1 MNPFKGKQFQE
12 DVIIVAVGYYLR
24 YNLSYRE
31 VQEILYDRG
40 IEVCHTTIYR
50 WVQEYGKLLYQI
62 WKKKNKQS
70 FYSWKMDETYIK
82 IKGKWHYLYRAIDAD
97 GLTLDIWLRKKR
109 NTQAAYAFLKRLFNH
124 FGEPKVLV
132 TDKAPSISCAFKKLQ
147 NHGFYQHTEHRTVKY
162 LNNLIEQDHRP
173 IKRRNKFYRSLRT
186 AATTIKGMETIRGL
200 YKKSRKE
207 GSLFG
212 FSVCLEIKGL
222 LGIPAWSIVSL
233 RKLSLARD
241 ALQQNRLFNLT
252 FLYLFTN
259 CQTFKFSKALVWFSC
274 ILVGCWSI
282 IETIGSLR

>member
-70 FYSWKMDETYIK
+70 FYSWKMDEIYIK

-186 AATTIKGMETIRGL
+186 TATTIKGMETIRGL

-207 GSLFG
+207 GFLFG

-222 LGIPAWSIVSL
+222 LGIPA
-233 RKLSLARD
+233 
-241 ALQQNRLFNLT
+241 
-252 FLYLFTN
+252 
-259 CQTFKFSKALVWFSC
+259 
-274 ILVGCWSI
+274 
-282 IETIGSLR
+282 